1 MENVETLRLV
11 GCTRKEIAER
21 LRAVIDPEI
30 GINIVD
36 LGLIY
41 DISVEEDVVMI
52 ELTMTTPACP
62 LSSYITG
69 RVDEELSLLAG
80 VGEVATEVVWE
91 PRWSPQM
98 IDSDARD
105 ALIP

>member
-1 MENVETLRLV
+1 METLKCV
-11 GCTRKEIAER
+11 GCTRSEIAQR
-21 LRAVIDPEI
+21 LRAVIDPEV

-41 DISVEEDVVMI
+41 DISTEDDTVIV

-69 RVDEELSLLAG
+69 RIEDELSLLPG
-80 VGEVATEVVWE
+80 VNEVATELVWE
-91 PRWSPQM
+91 PRWSPEM
-98 IDSDARD
+98 IDSDVRES
-105 ALIP
+105 LMY